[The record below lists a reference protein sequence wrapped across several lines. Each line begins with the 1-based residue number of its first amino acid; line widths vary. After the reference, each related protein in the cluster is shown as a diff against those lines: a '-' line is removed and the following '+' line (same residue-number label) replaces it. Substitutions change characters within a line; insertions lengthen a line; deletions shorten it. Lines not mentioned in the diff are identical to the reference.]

1 MGIKSTTY
9 YNLTYSGSNTGT
21 FGGAETVTNN
31 FTISAGVG
39 SPITSYFNVY
49 RPAGA
54 NASLRWNETSKWWDL
69 IDEIS
74 RKYPS
79 VLRELILLDP
89 KKIERRVERDVDKA
103 VDDYW
108 KQTGYKKAEVYKP
121 RYIEEKNDE
130 SVCYTDQC
138 KALAP
143 PMRLCAPWLDNC
155 PKQ

>member
-1 MGIKSTTY
+1 MPQFNFQFGNKRPDKKQIIVLSIVVSSIIAALSQCTGISDD
-9 YNLTYSGSNTGT
+9 
-21 FGGAETVTNN
+21 
-31 FTISAGVG
+31 
-39 SPITSYFNVY
+39 
-49 RPAGA
+49 
-54 NASLRWNETSKWWDL
+54 KWWDL

-79 VLRELILLDP
+79 VLKELILLDT
-89 KKIERRVERDVDKA
+89 KKVERRVERDVDKA

-121 RYIEEKNDE
+121 RYIEEENNE
-130 SVCYTDQC
+130 SLCYTDEC
-138 KALAP
+138 KSLAP